1 MELLYISRWFNL
13 KKSLILLGIL
23 WLLIHLFLFWR
34 FGIETQFEATKYIEQ
49 ANSLLENGGF
59 TSKNFIFYSIQILLI
74 VISKSTNTFP
84 WLVVLIQ
91 LVLNGL
97 SMLLFYKL
105 SVFFTKNHFRS
116 FLITAI
122 LLCMIYYQVYNL
134 YLFTESLYFSLGIIY
149 TYILFT
155 ITKLS
160 LKNICVLFIGLSL
173 LYFTRPT
180 GVFFLPATLIYIV
193 FQFYKKKA
201 FYLLSLFLVIGILL
215 FFFLINITLNS
226 GGELDFLKP
235 YNYEMII
242 CGIPTIKIPNNI
254 ANNIGNNEIG
264 KLWFIITNHTTLFIS
279 LAFKRLITFYGVI
292 RNYYALPH
300 NIFIAILFYTT
311 YVLGI
316 LNLKNQIRYFLP
328 QTIYFICLIFLVTVT
343 VILSCDEWHNRFILS
358 LLPFF
363 LLMSSN
369 VSMKIP
375 CKN

>member
-1 MELLYISRWFNL
+1 
-13 KKSLILLGIL
+13 
-23 WLLIHLFLFWR
+23 
-34 FGIETQFEATKYIEQ
+34 
-49 ANSLLENGGF
+49 
-59 TSKNFIFYSIQILLI
+59 
-74 VISKSTNTFP
+74 
-84 WLVVLIQ
+84 
-91 LVLNGL
+91 
-97 SMLLFYKL
+97 
-105 SVFFTKNHFRS
+105 
-116 FLITAI
+116 
-122 LLCMIYYQVYNL
+122 
-134 YLFTESLYFSLGIIY
+134 
-149 TYILFT
+149 
-155 ITKLS
+155 
-160 LKNICVLFIGLSL
+160 VLFIGLSL